1 MEDTIDSDTVQVSGR
16 GLLHLTVLI
25 ENMRREGYEL
35 MVGPPKVIEQQV
47 RQTARHTH
55 GHMHRGMGTH
65 THTTHTRTQHT
76 HARDAVHMPIS
87 AHAHARALP
96 CAD

>member
-1 MEDTIDSDTVQVSGR
+1 MHAMRTYTVAQ

-55 GHMHRGMGTH
+55 GHCTEAWARTQ
-65 THTTHTRTQHT
+65 HTTHTRTRMH
-76 HARDAVHMPIS
+76 IS
-87 AHAHARALP
+87 AHAHALALP